1 MFEGFVEQR
10 QETGLWRRLVAVLLS
25 TGVHFGI
32 VGLLLFVS
40 VLLTQKEA
48 EEEVPVV
55 FYNAPVAPPPP
66 PPPPAATRQPK
77 TVKKDKPKET
87 KIVQP
92 IQEKL
97 KPVEVKPQPES
108 MPESLPE
115 EEEEEEDTGPVG
127 VVGGVIGGV
136 EGGVLGGVVGG
147 KLGGQLGAPLEE
159 APVRMKKGMIPPKP
173 VPGTQRDPE
182 YPRALR
188 EARVEGKVMLLI
200 AVKSNGSVGE
210 VKVQSGNPALAQAAV
225 TAVKRW
231 KFEPAIYDGRP
242 IAVWLPYPFVFRLDK

>member
-1 MFEGFVEQR
+1 MFESFVEQR
-10 QETGLWRRLVAVLLS
+10 KDTGLWRRAVAVLLS
-25 TGVHFGI
+25 AGVHFGI
-32 VGLLLFVS
+32 FGLLLFVS

-48 EEEVPVV
+48 DEEVPVV
-55 FYNAPVAPPPP
+55 FYNAPMVAPPP

-77 TVKKDKPKET
+77 TVKKDRPKD

-108 MPESLPE
+108 LPESQPA
-115 EEEEEEDTGPVG
+115 EEEEEEDSGPVG

-147 KLGGQLGAPLEE
+147 KLGGQLGAPLDEE
-159 APVRMKKGMIPPKP
+159 PVRMKKGMIPPK
-173 VPGTQRDPE
+173 VVAGTQKDPE

-188 EARVEGKVMLLI
+188 EARVEGRVMLLI

-225 TAVKRW
+225 QAVKRW

-242 IAVWLPYPFVFRLDK
+242 IAVWLPYPFVFKLDK